1 MNIEKLAKQSQIDG
15 NDLVEA
21 LHYGSYDPS
30 YSQRI
35 GVNVI
40 DDESQRE
47 YNQEWTIALVF
58 ELNNKRYGFYRDGAE
73 TVLDE
78 LSDESTVS
86 EWAAQWDEAHLPEL
100 LATAI

>member
-1 MNIEKLAKQSQIDG
+1 MDIKKLAEQNQIDDY
-15 NDLVEA
+15 DLIEA
-21 LHYGSYDPS
+21 LRYGSYDPS

-40 DDESQRE
+40 DDESERE

-58 ELNNKRYGFYRDGAE
+58 EVGSKRYGYYRDGAQ

-86 EWAAQWDEAHLPEL
+86 EWASRWDEEHLPEL
-100 LATAI
+100 LAAAI